1 MIYNLDNINN
11 MILKEKLNLLVVSY
25 GGSGYNILVKYLE
38 KIIIKLEQKD
48 GKKNIMSLP

>member
-25 GGSGYNILVKYLE
+25 GGSAL
-38 KIIIKLEQKD
+38 
-48 GKKNIMSLP
+48 